1 MLRLTYLI
9 LILLSPL
16 PGWGND
22 SPSKAGGVI
31 SSFTIPGDWV
41 ASILPAPYRHR
52 SLVPERSELH
62 GYQIN
67 ATDARDLA
75 KAELI
80 VGLSPELE
88 PWLADWVKANHRED
102 ATLWLTL
109 ESKPTIQAI
118 GNQTAPDPHVWTDP
132 ILVLKIIGKLRDK
145 LQSLYPQASMEDS
158 YNQLVKDVIAVDNI
172 LRSSFALIP
181 AKQRR
186 IITQHAN
193 LGPFAHRYG
202 LTVASTILQSTSTE
216 AADPSAKQF
225 SQLLE
230 TIRSQGVRVVV
241 VDDGQNDTIAQQLC
255 RDAGIPPPLQLSFE
269 FLEPTGL
276 EGGTWASMM
285 LRNGRKLQAAL
296 LKP

>member
-202 LTVASTILQSTSTE
+202 LTIASTILQSTSTE

-269 FLEPTGL
+269 FLEPKGL